1 MAKKRTSKKQ
11 DFLFENMPAF
21 ELKSDAKVKDYK
33 ASDRLK
39 NRRYVADA
47 LIQCLQDGDSSA
59 FKEILGSYLDV
70 VNKSSFAKKTHIP
83 ERTLYRMVSD
93 EGNPTLD
100 NIARVVHALCI

>member
-21 ELKSDAKVKDYK
+21 ELKTDANVKDYK
-33 ASDRLK
+33 AS
-39 NRRYVADA
+39 DA

>member
-1 MAKKRTSKKQ
+1 M
-11 DFLFENMPAF
+11 L
-21 ELKSDAKVKDYK
+21 ELKSNVKFKDAK

-39 NRRYVADA
+39 DRHYVAAA
-47 LIQCLQDGDSSA
+47 LIQCLQDGDADA

-70 VNKSSFAKKTHIP
+70 VNKSNFSKKTDIP

-100 NIARVVHALCI
+100 NIARVVHALCA